1 MVSPLLLCPAAGGVL
16 ELSGVFGGRLSF
28 SRSVAF
34 SAFSVAF
41 SRSKA
46 PKRASN
52 CAINASF
59 SLALSKLKSDGEF
72 IPLSIQIR
80 RRPATPFRTCDSIR
94 RTTGSSAPMQAINHL
109 PARDVS
115 NYQYCDWSYF
125 VCRSP

>member
-1 MVSPLLLCPAAGGVL
+1 LLLCPAAGGVL

-52 CAINASF
+52 CAIADSGDRGQGF
-59 SLALSKLKSDGEF
+59 RLIADSDSD
-72 IPLSIQIR
+72 PLR
-80 RRPATPFRTCDSIR
+80 TAFR
-94 RTTGSSAPMQAINHL
+94 
-109 PARDVS
+109 
-115 NYQYCDWSYF
+115 
-125 VCRSP
+125 